1 MRRLRADGDF
11 QRLGDALT
19 GQYRYREAAAAYEQA
34 ICNAPE
40 DMRLWKRFAGA
51 SLTVGNFAA
60 AEDGYRRCLELGA
73 EESDITYC
81 LGFSRY
87 IQRQYAAA
95 AGFFAAGYPCDEE
108 QEIALIY
115 WHTLSACRAG
125 IRKQLL
131 ENFHTG
137 MQIGHH
143 IAYEKIVSMFY
154 GLISPQDVEAW
165 IGEESDELN
174 LVIAL
179 YGMSV
184 YYESIGQQENHD
196 RTLKALLSH
205 DRYWPCLSYLAA
217 WWDDASV

>member
-1 MRRLRADGDF
+1 
-11 QRLGDALT
+11 
-19 GQYRYREAAAAYEQA
+19 
-34 ICNAPE
+34 
-40 DMRLWKRFAGA
+40 
-51 SLTVGNFAA
+51 
-60 AEDGYRRCLELGA
+60 
-73 EESDITYC
+73 
-81 LGFSRY
+81 
-87 IQRQYAAA
+87 
-95 AGFFAAGYPCDEE
+95 
-108 QEIALIY
+108 
-115 WHTLSACRAG
+115 
-125 IRKQLL
+125 
-131 ENFHTG
+131 

-143 IAYEKIVSMFY
+143 IAYEKIVSMFC

-196 RTLKALLSH
+196 RTLKTLLSH